1 MYPWAE
7 KNVHLPHWLSQNL
20 DNLVEI
26 WGMTEDQCHYAKQA
40 ATDAEI
46 VLTSAVVKGQI
57 LHICPSDDGKP
68 VLVVSISQAPPP
80 ELSGG
85 LNLAEVSFVLK
96 HSYFQN
102 LHRAVECL
110 SNTTLSKLLPRP
122 VDLKEY
128 PEYSKWVRMRR
139 PELPQFRLDYDYQ
152 FETMKNILFSA
163 PSAPFLV
170 TGPFG
175 TGKTRML
182 ATAAYMF
189 LMGESAPLPEFK
201 QRRILLV
208 THHIQT
214 ADSYLEN
221 YFGPAVRNGDMHGME
236 VVRLILNDRA
246 FRYNSRY
253 REFIKT
259 VRSEKLGLHKYQ
271 LIITTLLTAPHL
283 IMQCGFLPGFF
294 SHILVDEAAQAREP
308 ELTAA
313 LSLADEHT
321 KLVFAG
327 DHLQVKQRDVVLSH
341 FTIVYKQIH
350 SSIVVCNLNCMTVM
364 YHFSIGWS

>member
-1 MYPWAE
+1 MC
-7 KNVHLPHWLSQNL
+7 
-20 DNLVEI
+20 LVEI
-26 WGMTEDQCHYAKQA
+26 WGMTEDQCDYAKQA
-40 ATDAEI
+40 ATDAKL
-46 VLTSAVVKGQI
+46 VLGSVTVQAQIQHAGLSDEGDPILFVGLRQDPPAELKGAFYLEDPNAVVR
-57 LHICPSDDGKP
+57 
-68 VLVVSISQAPPP
+68 
-80 ELSGG
+80 
-85 LNLAEVSFVLK
+85 FVLK

-122 VDLKEY
+122 EDLKEY
-128 PEYSKWVRMRR
+128 PEYSKRVRMRR
-139 PELPQFRLDYDYQ
+139 PKLPQFGLDYDYQ
-152 FETMKNILFSA
+152 FETMKNILYSA

-170 TGPFG
+170 MGPFG

-246 FRYNSRY
+246 FHYNGHY

-283 IMQCGFLPGFF
+283 VMQCGFLPGFF

-327 DHLQVKQRDVVLSH
+327 DHLQVK
-341 FTIVYKQIH
+341 
-350 SSIVVCNLNCMTVM
+350 
-364 YHFSIGWS
+364 